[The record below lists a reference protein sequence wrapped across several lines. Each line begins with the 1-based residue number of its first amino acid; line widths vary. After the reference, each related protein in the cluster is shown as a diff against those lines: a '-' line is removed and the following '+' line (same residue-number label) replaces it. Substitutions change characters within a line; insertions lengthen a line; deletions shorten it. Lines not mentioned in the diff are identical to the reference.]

1 MARRKGFLAEM
12 QRQARLAE
20 QRQRAAAREHAA
32 AVRRAEQLAKAEQR
46 AAIQLERANEA
57 DRKRLEKA
65 ARDAHVATQQA
76 EADKLNAALTAVYDG
91 LDNLLSA
98 TLDVDDYVDL
108 NDLRQVAEHPPF
120 ADTHL
125 EIPTPVPTEIVDPE
139 PPVFQSPAPPSGL
152 FGRKKKMAAAQE
164 AAETMYAADYAR
176 WEEEVNELPRL
187 RQEQDKR
194 YQATEKLRLQALE
207 EAKARY
213 ASECQA
219 REVAVAEHNEWLDQF
234 IVNLSY
240 GDVDAIQEYVGM
252 VLANS
257 VYPVDFEVNYVPNF
271 APESAELN
279 LQVLIPSPDQIP
291 SVKSYRYVKSSDE
304 ISATALSQKDAKER
318 YAGIIHQVALR
329 TLHEIFEADRRN
341 IIQSISV
348 DLGTNTIN
356 PATGKATYIPF
367 CAVAA
372 SRDDFDEIDLSAITP
387 SATLDHLGASV
398 SKNPL
403 ALTPA
408 NGSGVRRS

>member
-46 AAIQLERANEA
+46 AALQLERANEA
-57 DRKRLEKA
+57 DRKRLEKE
-65 ARDAHVATQQA
+65 AREAHVASQQA
-76 EADKLNAALTAVYDG
+76 EADKLNAALAAIYDG

-98 TLDVDDYVDL
+98 TLDVDDHVDL

-120 ADTHL
+120 TDTHL
-125 EIPTPVPTEIVDPE
+125 EIPTPEPTDISDPE
-139 PPVFQSPAPPSGL
+139 PPVFQAPPPPSGL

-164 AAETMYAADYAR
+164 AAEADYAAEYAR
-176 WEEEVNELPRL
+176 WEQEVNELPRL
-187 RQEQDKR
+187 RQEQLER
-194 YQATEKLRLQALE
+194 FEATEKLRIQALE

-213 ASECQA
+213 DSECQA
-219 REVAVAEHNEWLDQF
+219 REIAVAEHNEWLDQF

-240 GDVDAIQEYVGM
+240 GDVEAIQEYVSM

-257 VYPVDFEVNYVPNF
+257 VYPADFEVDYVPKF
-271 APESAELN
+271 APESSELT

-329 TLHEIFEADRRN
+329 TVHEIFEADRRN

-348 DLGTNTIN
+348 DLGTSTIN
-356 PATGKATYIPF
+356 PATGQVTYIPF
-367 CAVAA
+367 CAVAV
-372 SRDDFDEIDLSAITP
+372 SREAFDEIDLSAITP